1 MRVYGPLGLVRLPV
15 VVFVLALVAEEHA
28 PTVGVGPNGSGVVR
42 FLVTLSDPR
51 HPKQAKHRSVGLLVA
66 VAVAVVMGT
75 LRRPGPASLSYWCPC
90 EGWDLP
96 RGSAGSCGEPATDS
110 SSAASASW

>member
-1 MRVYGPLGLVRLPV
+1 VLHRIAFPV
-15 VVFVLALVAEEHA
+15 MAEWCQTLSIIRAL
-28 PTVGVGPNGSGVVR
+28 VR
-42 FLVTLSDPR
+42 FLETLSDPR

-75 LRRPGPASLSYWCPC
+75 LRRPGPASLPYWCSC